1 MTVTFFNILEW
12 LIVMLF
18 YLVVPKLLTQ
28 DWKFRLKEGMYLLL
42 SAIALVVFSI
52 LLLYFSIDLHLW
64 TPIALILILLIYY
77 CKLKSYPFRKAVTF
91 TFLATMLINLSNM
104 LVFQFLVFAGEAVV
118 SSLGTDAHTF
128 WSAALPFLLL
138 DGVLVI
144 SLTLLFVKV
153 SRKLRNRIN
162 QNKRVQTV
170 LAWISGSVR
179 LLFKLADIIMHYQAE
194 VIVFIVSWQL
204 FFLLG
209 FTATIFV
216 SFLFYVRSERTKVA
230 LREKIAEQVALQAY
244 TSQTEQQLTSIR
256 KFKHDYQ
263 NILLPLVGFVQEKDW
278 IGLEQYMPKVKAVS
292 TIITKD
298 NFMLENLSKI
308 KVPEIKILLAAKLML
323 AQNIS
328 IDIHTTFEAHEEI
341 EHIPVDSVVLV
352 RMLGI
357 ILDNAIEE
365 LTALGAGRLMVACYK
380 VGNGITF
387 VVQNTCRPD
396 IQPLRELKQV
406 GYSTKGENR
415 GLGLSNLAEL
425 VAAHSDSLSLQTSI
439 TDGNFIQKLRIGG
452 A

>member
-18 YLVVPKLLTQ
+18 YLTVPKLLTQ

-42 SAIALVVFSI
+42 SAITLVVFSI

-170 LAWISGSVR
+170 LAWVSGSVL
-179 LLFKLADIIMHYQAE
+179 LLFQLAAIIMHYQAE
-194 VIVFIVSWQL
+194 LADLIVSWQI

-216 SFLFYVRSERTKVA
+216 SFLFYMRAEKERTA
-230 LREKIAEQVALQAY
+230 LREKIAEQAALQAY
-244 TSQTEQQLTSIR
+244 TNQVETYQGIVQRIQHDMGNVLSSMEGYLAADNLAGLKDYFYTRIKPATE
-256 KFKHDYQ
+256 
-263 NILLPLVGFVQEKDW
+263 
-278 IGLEQYMPKVKAVS
+278 
-292 TIITKD
+292 IITKN
-298 NFMLENLSKI
+298 NFFLARLSNI
-308 KVPEIKILLAAKLML
+308 KVPEIKAILAGKLME
-323 AQNIS
+323 AQSAGINTTVEATDE
-328 IDIHTTFEAHEEI
+328 ID
-341 EHIPVDSVVLV
+341 HIPVDSVALV

-357 ILDNAIEE
+357 IMDNAIEE
-365 LTALGAGRLMVACYK
+365 LTALGTGILAVACYK
-380 VGNGITF
+380 KDGGVTF
-387 VVQNTCRPD
+387 VVQNTCRAD
-396 IQPLRELKQV
+396 IQKLHELKQI
-406 GYSTKGENR
+406 GFSTKGEGR
-415 GLGLSNLAEL
+415 GLGLNNLTEIAN
-425 VAAHSDSLSLQTSI
+425 AHPNNISLQTTI
-439 TDGNFIQKLRIGG
+439 KDGNFTQKLRIGG
-452 A
+452 VG